1 MVNPTDESN
10 ETNII
15 QMIPTELQQSFQK
28 ILKCGI
34 YKELH
39 KRSSIRCATEF
50 ITAQKIRGISC
61 TSQEQYDIL
70 FLWCAIF
77 IRR

>member
-39 KRSSIRCATEF
+39 KRNLLSD
-50 ITAQKIRGISC
+50 AQLNLLLRKK
-61 TSQEQYDIL
+61 
-70 FLWCAIF
+70 
-77 IRR
+77 

>member
-10 ETNII
+10 ATNII
-15 QMIPTELQQSFQK
+15 QK

-39 KRSSIRCATEF
+39 KRNLLSD
-50 ITAQKIRGISC
+50 AQLNLLLRKK
-61 TSQEQYDIL
+61 
-70 FLWCAIF
+70 
-77 IRR
+77 

>member
-15 QMIPTELQQSFQK
+15 QMIPTELQQSFQN

-34 YKELH
+34 YKEFH
-39 KRSSIRCATEF
+39 KRNILSD
-50 ITAQKIRGISC
+50 AQINLLLRKK
-61 TSQEQYDIL
+61 
-70 FLWCAIF
+70 
-77 IRR
+77 